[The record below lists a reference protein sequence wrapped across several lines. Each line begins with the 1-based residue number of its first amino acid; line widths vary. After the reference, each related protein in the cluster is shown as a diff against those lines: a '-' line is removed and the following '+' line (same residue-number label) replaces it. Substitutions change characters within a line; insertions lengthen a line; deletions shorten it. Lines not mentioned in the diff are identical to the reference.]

1 MIFDVYFA
9 FKNKAGVTCPG
20 VKPNRMEWDQIM
32 KMAATERIEEICKGI
47 LEHPENKAE
56 LKKSLPAVCFTANCF
71 PTRAAANAI
80 PTQLV
85 MIDIDHLD
93 DPRAA
98 FEKIHNELGQDW
110 LVDNVMVAHVTPS
123 NKGLRL
129 VFMYSKDFGANIVD
143 QMKGRY
149 EQIKKFVEGGDFDP
163 ATKDFCRLSF
173 LPHASYFLFHNA
185 RLYMNTAQEQTDG
198 ELVNP
203 AYQVKPEPSEAPAAQ
218 PAQPNGAAAQLSG
231 EATKLEVETFS
242 DSEKEE
248 FESMQFR
255 GTPVKLILEKY
266 LEKYGTPK
274 PGDGETHNYYNELV
288 KYFRSL
294 VSNNKRALLYL
305 LPRFGHTE
313 EECWSQI
320 KSICKVNTLS
330 TLPKEF
336 YFFLKD
342 NGFYKSRED
351 AREMPNA
358 MKEFMLGDAPKDDMP
373 MPPLPPVFREL
384 VRTAPKDFILPS
396 INALLPILG
405 TLTSYVGA
413 EYPYDGRIHTTS
425 FFSIIWAPPGT
436 GKGFVERFIDLLFE
450 DLKLRDALQQA
461 REDVYLR
468 FLNRRGGNDKA
479 PDRPHTSLRLIPAKN
494 SEAEFLEKQRDNHG
508 YHMFTYAAEMD
519 SWAKGVRAAGGNK
532 DDMIR
537 IAWDNGEYGQSFKS
551 ANTFKG
557 VVRLYWNVLICGTRQ
572 QVDAYFKNVENG
584 LVTRCSF
591 FSIENQEFQE
601 AQIWKKLS
609 KRDKEVIKK
618 FLARCDSN
626 TYKEPCTLCENDWLG
641 VNDDDFDKEIDWK
654 FTFKDRQ
661 IVDMSWLMPVINA
674 FHKEQIRKAS
684 LDIDKARDVF
694 RRRVGV
700 RGFRLGLLCTCL
712 WDKMT
717 EPNRDLVKKFVAWWM
732 REDLESILQMW
743 GAKYNDQAEVSPS
756 LKQRSVF
763 AELPEKFSRSDVYVV
778 CMKQGIKTPI
788 RNIIYNWK
796 KMGYVEQVDKET
808 LIKKKQ

>member
-1 MIFDVYFA
+1 MIFDVYYA
-9 FKNKAGVTCPG
+9 FTNKAGVQCPG
-20 VKPNRMEWDQIM
+20 VKPHPLEWS
-32 KMAATERIEEICKGI
+32 EIIKQAEAPWISQVCKDI
-47 LEHPENKAE
+47 AEHPENKAE
-56 LKKSLPAVCFTANCF
+56 LKKKLPAVCYTATCS
-71 PTRAAANAI
+71 PTRAAVNAI

-85 MIDIDHLD
+85 MIDIDHLEN
-93 DPRAA
+93 PRGA
-98 FEKIHNELGQDW
+98 FEAIRSKMGQEW
-110 LVDNVMVAHVTPS
+110 LVDNVLIAHVTPS

-129 VFMYSKDFGANIVD
+129 VFLYCKEFKNDIVE
-143 QMKGRY
+143 QMQGRY
-149 EQIKKFVEGGDFDP
+149 GQIQTCVTDGDFDT
-163 ATKDFCRLSF
+163 ATKDYCRISF
-173 LPHASYFLFHNA
+173 LVPESYFLFQNA
-185 RLYMNTAQEQTDG
+185 RLFMNTATLEG

-203 AYQVKPEPSEAPAAQ
+203 VYVLPKADGEQAEQQPEPQPTEQAA
-218 PAQPNGAAAQLSG
+218 
-231 EATKLEVETFS
+231 TMLEVETFS
-242 DSEKEE
+242 DTEKEE
-248 FESMQFR
+248 FENMEYR
-255 GTPVKLILEKY
+255 GTPVKLIIEKY

-294 VSNNKRALLYL
+294 VNNNKRALLYL

-313 EECWSQI
+313 VECWSQI

-358 MKEFMLGDAPKDDMP
+358 MKEYMLGDAPKEDMKI
-373 MPPLPPVFREL
+373 PPLPPVFREL

-436 GKGFVERFIDLLFE
+436 GKGFVERFIDLLFA

-468 FLNRRGGNDKA
+468 FLNRKGGNDKS

-591 FSIENQEFQE
+591 FSIDNQEFQE
-601 AQIWKKLS
+601 AQIWKKLN
-609 KRDKEVIKK
+609 KRDLQVIKK
-618 FLARCDSN
+618 FLARCDAN
-626 TYKEPCTLCENDWLG
+626 TYKEPCTLCESDWLD

-661 IVDMSWLMPVINA
+661 IVDMSWLMPVIND

-684 LDIDKARDVF
+684 LDVDKARDVF

-712 WDKMT
+712 WDKLT
-717 EPNRDLVKKFVAWWM
+717 EPNKDLVKKFVAWWM
-732 REDLESILQMW
+732 NEDLESILKMW
-743 GAKYNDQAEVSPS
+743 GEKYNDQAEVSPS
-756 LKQRSVF
+756 LKQRSVYS
-763 AELPEKFSRSDVYVV
+763 ELPEKFSRSDMYVI
-778 CMKQGIKTPI
+778 CMKQSIKTPI
-788 RNIIYNWK
+788 RNILYNWK
-796 KMGYVEQVDKET
+796 KMGYVEQLDKET
-808 LIKKKQ
+808 FIKKKQ